1 MQTKKKGF
9 NDKMFEFIDSKM
21 GPIFSKI
28 GENKIVRTISGG
40 MMLTVGVLTIGS
52 ILLML
57 FGLATN
63 YKLFSFLLP
72 IAEPLLIGYQLTMGL
87 TGLFVAVAISGTYA
101 KQYNMEILSSS
112 ITGLAAFI
120 LLTST
125 VTDGSIAIN
134 NLGAQGIVAA
144 IISSLVAMSIL
155 RFFKEKNITIRMPDG
170 VPPEIAATFSSLI
183 PSFLVLIF
191 MWLIKSVFHFD
202 LVSAVQALLAPIFS
216 AVDSIGAFTLR
227 FFLGQAIWSV
237 GLHADAI
244 LTGITGPLTAT
255 WIIENADAAVAGV
268 AATKLP
274 YIWVS
279 ATERMVGWTA
289 SIWGLMFW
297 LFRSKSKK
305 LRTIAT
311 AGLPSAIFTIIEPI
325 LFGLPIVFN
334 PYLIVPFI
342 LSATVA
348 AFFTYGVMAL
358 GWVSRFYVSLPWI
371 TPPPI
376 QAFLGTGGD
385 WKMVIVVFVNVLIGI
400 LIYAPFF
407 KAYEKSE
414 LEKEALNAKM
424 KAK

>member
-1 MQTKKKGF
+1 MQTKKKSF
-9 NDKMFEFIDSKM
+9 NEKIFEIIDTKL
-21 GPIFSKI
+21 GPVFAKI

-52 ILLML
+52 IFLML

-63 YKLFSFLLP
+63 YSFFSFLLP
-72 IAEPLLIGYQLTMGL
+72 IAGPLLIGYQLTMGL
-87 TGLFVAVAISGTYA
+87 TGMFVAVAISGAYA
-101 KQYNMEILSSS
+101 KQYGMELLSSAL
-112 ITGLAAFI
+112 TGLAAFL

-125 VTDGSIAIN
+125 ISDGTIAIT

-155 RFFKEKNITIRMPDG
+155 RLFKEKNITIKMPDG

-183 PSFLVLIF
+183 PSFLVLVL
-191 MWLIKSVFHFD
+191 MWAVKSVFNFD
-202 LVSAVQALLAPIFS
+202 LVTAVQKLLAPIFS

-227 FFLGQAIWSV
+227 FLLGQAVWSV

-244 LTGITGPLTAT
+244 LTGITGPLTSA

-274 YIWVS
+274 YIWVQ
-279 ATERMVGWTA
+279 ATERMCGWTA
-289 SIWGLMFW
+289 SIWGLMYW

-325 LFGLPIVFN
+325 LFGLPVVFN
-334 PYLIVPFI
+334 PYLLVPFI
-342 LSATVA
+342 LSGTLA

-358 GWVSRFYVSLPWI
+358 GLVSRFYVSLPWI
-371 TPPPI
+371 TPPPVL
-376 QAFLGTGGD
+376 ALLGTGGD
-385 WKMVIVVFVNVLIGI
+385 WKMVVVVIINTLIGI
-400 LIYAPFF
+400 LVYAPFF

-414 LEKEALNAKM
+414 LAKESDM

>member
-1 MQTKKKGF
+1 MQTKKKSF
-9 NDKMFEFIDSKM
+9 NDKVFELIDTKLGPVFAKM
-21 GPIFSKI
+21 
-28 GENKIVRTISGG
+28 GENKIVRTISSG

-52 ILLML
+52 IFLML

-63 YKLFSFLLP
+63 YSFFSFLLP
-72 IAEPLLIGYQLTMGL
+72 ISGALLNGYNLTMGL
-87 TGLFVAVAISGTYA
+87 TGVFVAIAISGAYA
-101 KQYNMEILSSS
+101 KHHGMELLSSA
-112 ITGLAAFI
+112 ITGLAAFL

-125 VTDGSIAIN
+125 ITDGAIAIK

-144 IISSLVAMSIL
+144 MISSLVTMSIL
-155 RFFKEKNITIRMPDG
+155 RVFKEKNIVIKMPDG
-170 VPPEIAATFSSLI
+170 VPPEIAATFSGLI
-183 PSFLVLIF
+183 PSFLVLVL
-191 MWLIKSVFHFD
+191 MWLVKSVFNFD
-202 LVSAVQALLAPIFS
+202 LVTAVQNLLAPIFS

-227 FFLGQAIWSV
+227 FFLGQAVWTV

-244 LTGITGPLTAT
+244 LSGITGPLTNV
-255 WIIENADAAVAGV
+255 WIVENADAAIAGV

-274 YIWVS
+274 YIWVQS
-279 ATERMVGWTA
+279 TERMCGWVA
-289 SIWGLMFW
+289 SIWGLMYW

-325 LFGLPIVFN
+325 LFGLPVVFN
-334 PYLIVPFI
+334 PYLMVPFI

-358 GWVSRFYVSLPWI
+358 GLVSRFYISLPWI

-376 QAFLGTGGD
+376 LALLGTGGD
-385 WKMVIVVFVNVLIGI
+385 WKMVGVVVINFVIGI

-414 LEKEALNAKM
+414 LELEAKASKE
-424 KAK
+424 

>member
-1 MQTKKKGF
+1 MQTKKKSF
-9 NDKMFEFIDSKM
+9 NDKMFEIIDSKL
-21 GPIFSKI
+21 GPVFSKI

-63 YKLFSFLLP
+63 YKFFSFLAP
-72 IAEPLLIGYQLTMGL
+72 IAGPLLIGYQLTMGL

-125 VTDGSIAIN
+125 VTDGAVAIT

-155 RFFKEKNITIRMPDG
+155 RLFKEKNITIKMPDG

-183 PSFLVLIF
+183 PSFLVLVL
-191 MWLIKSVFHFD
+191 MWLIKSVFNFD
-202 LVSAVQALLAPIFS
+202 LVSAVQALLTPIFS
-216 AVDSIGAFTLR
+216 AVDSIGAFSLR
-227 FFLGQAIWSV
+227 YLLGQAVWSV

-244 LTGITGPLTAT
+244 LTGITGPLTST
-255 WIIENADAAVAGV
+255 WIVANADAAAAGV

-274 YIWVS
+274 YIWTAS
-279 ATERMVGWTA
+279 TERMVGWTA
-289 SIWGLMFW
+289 SVWGLMFW
-297 LFRSKSKK
+297 LLRSKSKK

-348 AFFTYGVMAL
+348 AIFTYGVMAL
-358 GWVSRFYVSLPWI
+358 GLVSRFYVALPWI

-376 QAFLGTGGD
+376 LGFLGTGGD
-385 WKMVIVVFVNVLIGI
+385 WKMVIVVIINTIIGI

-414 LEKEALNAKM
+414 LEKEANV

>member
-1 MQTKKKGF
+1 MQTKKKSF
-9 NDKMFEFIDSKM
+9 NDKMFEIIDSKL
-21 GPIFSKI
+21 GPVFSKI
-28 GENKIVRTISGG
+28 GENKIVKTISGG

-63 YKLFSFLLP
+63 YKFFSFLAP
-72 IAEPLLIGYQLTMGL
+72 IAGPLLIGYQLTMGL

-125 VTDGSIAIN
+125 VTDGAIAIT

-155 RFFKEKNITIRMPDG
+155 RLFKEKNITIKMPDG

-183 PSFLVLIF
+183 PSFLVLVL
-191 MWLIKSVFHFD
+191 MWLIKSVFNFD
-202 LVSAVQALLAPIFS
+202 LVSAVQALLTPIFS
-216 AVDSIGAFTLR
+216 AVDSIGAFSLR
-227 FFLGQAIWSV
+227 FLLGQAVWSV

-244 LTGITGPLTAT
+244 LTGITGPLTST
-255 WIIENADAAVAGV
+255 WIVANADAAAAGV

-274 YIWVS
+274 YIWTAS
-279 ATERMVGWTA
+279 TERMVGWTA

-297 LFRSKSKK
+297 LLRSKSKK

-348 AFFTYGVMAL
+348 AIFTYGVMAL
-358 GWVSRFYVSLPWI
+358 GLVSRFYVALPWI

-376 QAFLGTGGD
+376 LGFLGTGGD
-385 WKMVIVVFVNVLIGI
+385 WKMVIVVIINTIIGI

-414 LEKEALNAKM
+414 LEKEANV

>member
-1 MQTKKKGF
+1 MKTKKSF
-9 NDKMFEFIDSKM
+9 NDKMFEFIDTKL
-21 GPIFSKI
+21 GPVFSKI
-28 GENKIVRTISGG
+28 GENKIVKTIAGG
-40 MMLTVGVLTIGS
+40 MMLTIGVLTIGS
-52 ILLML
+52 IFIML

-63 YKLFSFLLP
+63 YKFFSFLLP
-72 IAEPLLIGYQLTMGL
+72 ISGPLLIGYQLTMGL

-125 VTDGSIAIN
+125 VTDGAIAIT

-144 IISSLVAMSIL
+144 IISSLVTMSIL
-155 RFFKEKNITIRMPDG
+155 RFFKEKNITIKMPDG

-183 PSFLVLIF
+183 PSFLALLL
-191 MWLIKSVFHFD
+191 MWLVKSVFNFD
-202 LVSAVQALLAPIFS
+202 LVSAVQALLRPIFS
-216 AVDSIGAFTLR
+216 AVDSLGAFTLR
-227 FFLGQAIWSV
+227 FLFGQAVWSV

-244 LTGITGPLTAT
+244 LTGITGPLTST
-255 WIIENADAAVAGV
+255 WIVENADAA
-268 AATKLP
+268 ATGLSATQLP
-274 YIWVS
+274 FIWTQP
-279 ATERMVGWTA
+279 TERMVGWTA

-305 LRTIAT
+305 LRTIAV
-311 AGLPSAIFTIIEPI
+311 AGLPSAVFTIIEPI
-325 LFGLPIVFN
+325 LFGLPVVFN
-334 PYLIVPFI
+334 PYLVVPFI

-358 GWVSRFYVSLPWI
+358 GLVSRFYVALPWI

-376 QAFLGTGGD
+376 LGFLGTGGD
-385 WKMVIVVFVNVLIGI
+385 WKMVVVVIINTIIGI

-414 LEKEALNAKM
+414 LAKEADV

>member
-1 MQTKKKGF
+1 MQTKKKSF
-9 NDKMFEFIDSKM
+9 NDKMFEIIDSKL
-21 GPIFSKI
+21 GPVFSKI
-28 GENKIVRTISGG
+28 GENKIVKTISGG

-63 YKLFSFLLP
+63 YKFFSFLAP
-72 IAEPLLIGYQLTMGL
+72 IAGPLLIGYQLTMGL

-125 VTDGSIAIN
+125 VTDGAIAIT

-155 RFFKEKNITIRMPDG
+155 RLFKEKNITIKMPDG

-183 PSFLVLIF
+183 PSFLVLVL
-191 MWLIKSVFHFD
+191 MWLIKSVFNFD
-202 LVSAVQALLAPIFS
+202 LVSAVQALLTPIFS
-216 AVDSIGAFTLR
+216 AVDSIGAFSLR
-227 FFLGQAIWSV
+227 FLLGQAVWSV

-244 LTGITGPLTAT
+244 LTGITGPLTST
-255 WIIENADAAVAGV
+255 WIVANADAAAAGV

-274 YIWVS
+274 YIWTAS
-279 ATERMVGWTA
+279 TERMVGWTA

-297 LFRSKSKK
+297 LLRSKSKK

-348 AFFTYGVMAL
+348 AIFTYGVMAL
-358 GWVSRFYVSLPWI
+358 GLVSRFYVALPWI

-376 QAFLGTGGD
+376 LGFLGTGGD
-385 WKMVIVVFVNVLIGI
+385 WKMVIVVIINTIIGI

-414 LEKEALNAKM
+414 LEKEASV

>member
-1 MQTKKKGF
+1 
-9 NDKMFEFIDSKM
+9 
-21 GPIFSKI
+21 
-28 GENKIVRTISGG
+28 

-63 YKLFSFLLP
+63 YKFFSFLLP
-72 IAEPLLIGYQLTMGL
+72 ISGPLLIGYQLTMGL

-101 KQYNMEILSSS
+101 KQHNMEILSSS

-125 VTDGSIAIN
+125 VTDGAIAIT

-144 IISSLVAMSIL
+144 IISSLVTMSIL
-155 RFFKEKNITIRMPDG
+155 RFFKEKNITIKMPDG

-183 PSFLVLIF
+183 PSFLALLL
-191 MWLIKSVFHFD
+191 MWLVKSVFNFD
-202 LVSAVQALLAPIFS
+202 LVSAVQALLRPIFS
-216 AVDSIGAFTLR
+216 AVDSLGAFTLR
-227 FFLGQAIWSV
+227 FLFGQAVWSV

-244 LTGITGPLTAT
+244 LTGITGPLTST
-255 WIIENADAAVAGV
+255 WIVENADAA
-268 AATKLP
+268 ATGLSATQLP
-274 YIWVS
+274 FIWTQP
-279 ATERMVGWTA
+279 TERMVGWTA

-305 LRTIAT
+305 LRTIAV
-311 AGLPSAIFTIIEPI
+311 AGLPSAVFTIIEPI
-325 LFGLPIVFN
+325 LFGLPVVFN
-334 PYLIVPFI
+334 PYLVVPFI

-358 GWVSRFYVSLPWI
+358 GLVSRFYVALPWI

-376 QAFLGTGGD
+376 LGFLGTGGD
-385 WKMVIVVFVNVLIGI
+385 WKMVVVVIINTIIGI

-414 LEKEALNAKM
+414 LAKEADV

>member
-1 MQTKKKGF
+1 MQTKKKSF
-9 NDKMFEFIDSKM
+9 NDKMFEIIDSKL
-21 GPIFSKI
+21 GPVFSKI

-63 YKLFSFLLP
+63 YKFFSFLAP
-72 IAEPLLIGYQLTMGL
+72 IAGPLLIGYQLTMGL

-125 VTDGSIAIN
+125 VTDGAIAIT

-155 RFFKEKNITIRMPDG
+155 RLFKEKNITIKMPDG

-183 PSFLVLIF
+183 PSFLVLVL
-191 MWLIKSVFHFD
+191 MWLIKSVFNFD
-202 LVSAVQALLAPIFS
+202 LVSAVQALLTPIFS
-216 AVDSIGAFTLR
+216 AVDSIGAFSLR
-227 FFLGQAIWSV
+227 FLLGQAVWSV

-244 LTGITGPLTAT
+244 LTGITGPLTST
-255 WIIENADAAVAGV
+255 WIVANADAAAAGV

-274 YIWVS
+274 YIWTAS
-279 ATERMVGWTA
+279 TERMVGWTA

-297 LFRSKSKK
+297 LLRSKSKK

-348 AFFTYGVMAL
+348 AIFTYGVMAL
-358 GWVSRFYVSLPWI
+358 GLVSRFYVALPWI

-376 QAFLGTGGD
+376 LGFLGTGGD
-385 WKMVIVVFVNVLIGI
+385 WKMVIVVIINTIIGI

-414 LEKEALNAKM
+414 LEKEANV